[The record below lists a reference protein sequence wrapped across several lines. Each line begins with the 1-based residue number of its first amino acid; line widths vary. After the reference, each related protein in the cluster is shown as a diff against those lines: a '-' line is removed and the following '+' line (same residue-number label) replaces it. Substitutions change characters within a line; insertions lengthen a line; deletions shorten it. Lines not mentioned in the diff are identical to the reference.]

1 MLICRLVE
9 GEHNVMSKPIKIKRN
24 TKIYRGRR
32 RFPRWLIFA
41 LVLVLAVVIGFFGAK
56 YISRKIAEIKENPPA
71 SSQESSQ
78 AENNAQSESESSEES
93 KAEPEQ
99 EGMRAKVMPSEVLLD
114 SANRQTFLS
123 EAKSA
128 GYNTVI
134 LELKDADGLIYYTTQ
149 NEVAVSAGAVV
160 SGAVDLKTVCGEITA
175 AGLTPAARMIVLRDP
190 LAATTANQ
198 NTYLYNNQKNLS
210 WLDDSLENGGKRWL
224 NPYQENARA
233 YIADL
238 AQEMAEAGCK
248 KIILEDMQY
257 PDVNQYGMGV
267 VNEYASRLEVLKQ
280 LYEEVKAKAAASGA
294 EVWTQWRAETYF
306 GLNETYY
313 GGSPEEIGS
322 DKVVL
327 DISLQILQNNRNLEV
342 LKGIDVSSAPEQAVN
357 AVLKAISKESVEIA
371 PVVETNGALSL
382 ESVYTENKISNFI
395 DK

>member
-294 EVWTQWRAETYF
+294 EVWTQWCAETYF

-371 PVVETNGALSL
+371 PVVETNGTLSL